1 MSKQSNNRK
10 KQNNCIQF
18 DGQEIPKRDLQKLLK
33 KMEPDERVYSLSQ
46 LRTSQILEKLMS
58 HVEECQEK
66 VEELGPM
73 EMLVEP
79 TEEEQETYLNNKA
92 LFDEWNELLD
102 EDGKDTGSNYLGDGV
117 PWWVAN
123 FYLKHLYEKK
133 AATSY

>member
-1 MSKQSNNRK
+1 
-10 KQNNCIQF
+10 
-18 DGQEIPKRDLQKLLK
+18 
-33 KMEPDERVYSLSQ
+33 
-46 LRTSQILEKLMS
+46 MS
-58 HVEECQEK
+58 HVEECKEK

-79 TEEEQETYLNNKA
+79 TEEEQKTYLNNKA

-102 EDGKDTGSNYLGDGV
+102 EDGKDTGSNYLGEGV

-133 AATSY
+133 AATSFWKNNDRTK